1 MATIYASRLD
11 AAAPALDEGLKGRC
25 PEEVGGEN
33 ELNCETASTAAD
45 VR

>member
-25 PEEVGGEN
+25 PEEVGEN